1 MESICKK
8 CGRPLS
14 KGELRYQVTIQ
25 VTSMFDG
32 FMEIPEGD
40 MEEEMERIIEAVRRH
55 DPEELEKDVVQT
67 ISLVV
72 CRACRNKLVREYDIK
87 DPRVVH

>member
-14 KGELRYQVTIQ
+14 RGELRYQVTIQ

-55 DPEELEKDVVQT
+55 DPEELEKR
-67 ISLVV
+67 
-72 CRACRNKLVREYDIK
+72 CRSDHFPGRLPGLPE
-87 DPRVVH
+87 